1 MGDTL
6 SAPVRAPVDGES
18 FRGPVVGERLA
29 VPTLTLLA
37 GDFFWAPQSEYTLEA
52 AAAFGDAVST
62 TAALL
67 AVGDTLP
74 KVPWGAG
81 ERLLTA
87 AGDTLVGRAASEWG
101 ATGTH
106 TPGEWRAGA
115 VAEGAVGMPVV
126 MPEAEVA
133 PEAGA
138 AAWVGTGL
146 STGAGGGDTRAAAVD
161 VGDTLSLLGAGAG
174 AGAAC
179 TVTAAV
185 ARAGEA
191 ARAGGGA
198 VGFSRV
204 YRRQKEDSTS
214 ARFCWHRRRSS

>member
-1 MGDTL
+1 M
-6 SAPVRAPVDGES
+6 
-18 FRGPVVGERLA
+18 
-29 VPTLTLLA
+29 
-37 GDFFWAPQSEYTLEA
+37 
-52 AAAFGDAVST
+52 
-62 TAALL
+62 
-67 AVGDTLP
+67 
-74 KVPWGAG
+74 
-81 ERLLTA
+81 
-87 AGDTLVGRAASEWG
+87 
-101 ATGTH
+101 
-106 TPGEWRAGA
+106 
-115 VAEGAVGMPVV
+115 GMPVF

-146 STGAGGGDTRAAAVD
+146 TTGAGGGDTR
-161 VGDTLSLLGAGAG
+161 SLLGAGAG